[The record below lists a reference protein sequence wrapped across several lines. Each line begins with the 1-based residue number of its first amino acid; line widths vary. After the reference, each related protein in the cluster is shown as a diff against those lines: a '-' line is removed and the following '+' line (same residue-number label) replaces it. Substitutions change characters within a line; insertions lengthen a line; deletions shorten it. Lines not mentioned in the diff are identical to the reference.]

1 MIEGG
6 KTPLLTAAELQ
17 EIGFTMVVYPLSGL
31 FSAAKAIGET
41 YRALHDTKT
50 TASRRDA
57 MVDFHEF
64 EAIVDASGWRD
75 TETRHS
81 VR

>member
-1 MIEGG
+1 
-6 KTPLLTAAELQ
+6 
-17 EIGFTMVVYPLSGL
+17 MVVYPLSGL
-31 FSAAKAIGET
+31 FSAARAIGET

-50 TASRRDA
+50 TASRRDH

-64 EAIVDASGWRD
+64 EGIVNAPGWRD
-75 TETRHS
+75 IETRHS